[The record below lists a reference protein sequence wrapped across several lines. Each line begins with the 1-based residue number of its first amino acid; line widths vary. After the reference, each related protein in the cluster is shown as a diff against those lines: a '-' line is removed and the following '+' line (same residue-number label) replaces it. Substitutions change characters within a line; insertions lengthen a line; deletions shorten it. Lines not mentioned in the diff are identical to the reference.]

1 MPQSPLDSSLERADV
16 YAANLEAAVDE
27 QRGLLRRLRDGLQL
41 KSTGGPAEFYVVREH
56 LVAATIRTDTLLKNF
71 RADCELLDQLRLTL
85 RELRRNF
92 GGTTIQDRI
101 GGRTPR
107 DDRKRS
113 HSSEAVRS

>member
-1 MPQSPLDSSLERADV
+1 MRCEMPQSPLDSGLERADV

-27 QRGLLRRLRDGLQL
+27 QVGLLRRLRDGLQL
-41 KSTGGPAEFYVVREH
+41 KSAGGPAEFYVAREH

-71 RADCELLDQLRLTL
+71 RADCELLDQLRSTL
-85 RELRRNF
+85 RRELRRNF

-107 DDRKRS
+107 DDR
-113 HSSEAVRS
+113 